1 VFFTG
6 RRESS
11 ENNRCANRNSR
22 LSSIS
27 ICEKIIISP
36 ESSIRGTMTVAVSN
50 LYPEKAG
57 VSPVI
62 KLRNIH
68 TKQYNNIRKSASKT
82 NLQER
87 NHLLSLSTNFTSTS
101 TYTMVTMDSLHQNHI
116 HPAQKFDPTLS
127 SSSAAGSVLSS
138 PLSTSSSSSP
148 PGTGPATLYEEAQ
161 SSSTSINHK
170 TLSHSPS
177 QHYYFGTTQRKQQ
190 QVWSFG
196 SGAMLL
202 FFISIIS
209 LSTSPASCIPLGK
222 QEPISSTN
230 THHKNIL
237 TNSEFKLTSHSDTE
251 SHLMPKRSTRMD
263 QDEDDLSG
271 DNGHNFVLQPQGQLY
286 FPSVLQS
293 NELAG
298 TGMNSLDRLNTAS
311 SSMDQSTEQEGRRV
325 GGGGEGDAENG
336 FIRMGGG
343 DQEKVVA
350 NSPTSNRFVSFP
362 ASLRQVNKNEIL
374 QVRII
379 QLLFTTSTLYSPLIF
394 WCASKRRCSI
404 MFNSTK
410 LFRKAYSSN
419 LSIMY
424 SCRMRG
430 TLLHKKSHFLLYL
443 STNTHQ

>member
-1 VFFTG
+1 
-6 RRESS
+6 
-11 ENNRCANRNSR
+11 
-22 LSSIS
+22 
-27 ICEKIIISP
+27 
-36 ESSIRGTMTVAVSN
+36 
-50 LYPEKAG
+50 
-57 VSPVI
+57 
-62 KLRNIH
+62 
-68 TKQYNNIRKSASKT
+68 
-82 NLQER
+82 
-87 NHLLSLSTNFTSTS
+87 
-101 TYTMVTMDSLHQNHI
+101 
-116 HPAQKFDPTLS
+116 
-127 SSSAAGSVLSS
+127 
-138 PLSTSSSSSP
+138 
-148 PGTGPATLYEEAQ
+148 
-161 SSSTSINHK
+161 
-170 TLSHSPS
+170 
-177 QHYYFGTTQRKQQ
+177 
-190 QVWSFG
+190 
-196 SGAMLL
+196 
-202 FFISIIS
+202 
-209 LSTSPASCIPLGK
+209 
-222 QEPISSTN
+222 
-230 THHKNIL
+230 
-237 TNSEFKLTSHSDTE
+237 
-251 SHLMPKRSTRMD
+251 MPKRSTRMD

-325 GGGGEGDAENG
+325 GGGGEGDAGNG

-404 MFNSTK
+404 MLNSTK
-410 LFRKAYSSN
+410 LFRKAYSYN